1 MAEENHDNHE
11 EWLCDILHGKNTGVP
26 ELSDL
31 TDWWRSYPPEAS
43 DLNHPE
49 YAGRMWWLVGFMIV
63 ADLYHWAREALHQFH
78 RELLENGEP
87 VPTILDGWV
96 EDEIA
101 QGRRGPGPGRPPKP
115 DRDFR
120 VLMSY
125 ANLFHEELTR
135 ENAIFEIANC
145 LGSNP
150 DTIGSI
156 IYNHRKTLPRR
167 R

>member
-1 MAEENHDNHE
+1 M
-11 EWLCDILHGKNTGVP
+11 LL
-26 ELSDL
+26 
-31 TDWWRSYPPEAS
+31 
-43 DLNHPE
+43 
-49 YAGRMWWLVGFMIV
+49 LVWFMPS
-63 ADLYHWAREALHQFH
+63 ADLHHWAREALHQFH

-87 VPTILDGWV
+87 VRTILDGWV

-101 QGRRGPGPGRPPKP
+101 QGKRGPDPGPPPKP

-120 VLMSY
+120 VLMGY
-125 ANLFHEELTR
+125 TNLFHEELTR

-150 DTIGSI
+150 DTIGST
-156 IYNHRKTLPRR
+156 IYKHGDALPRR